1 MSRTPLGIIRPMLD
15 MLGAPIWMMAAPPLV
30 ALVTVLT
37 YVLAP
42 RRRRDPGLRSVL
54 IVSVALT
61 ALEAM
66 VLALLFGFLV
76 LFSSSGGM
84 QNF

>member
-1 MSRTPLGIIRPMLD
+1 M
-15 MLGAPIWMMAAPPLV
+15 
-30 ALVTVLT
+30 
-37 YVLAP
+37 LAP
-42 RRRRDPGLRSVL
+42 HRRDTGLRTVV

-76 LFSSSGGM
+76 LFSTSGGM
-84 QNF
+84 ENF

>member
-1 MSRTPLGIIRPMLD
+1 MD
-15 MLGAPIWMMAAPPLV
+15 MLGAPIWVMAIPPMV
-30 ALVTVLT
+30 AFVTVLT
-37 YVLAP
+37 YVFAP
-42 RRRRDPGLRSVL
+42 HRRDTGLRSVL

-76 LFSSSGGM
+76 LFSASGGM
-84 QNF
+84 GNF

>member
-1 MSRTPLGIIRPMLD
+1 MLD
-15 MLGAPIWMMAAPPLV
+15 MLGTPIWVMAVPPLV
-30 ALVTVLT
+30 AFVTVLT

-61 ALEAM
+61 ALEGM
-66 VLALLFGFLV
+66 ILALLFGFLV
-76 LFSSSGGM
+76 LFSTSGGM
-84 QNF
+84 ENF